1 LYSKTLIVVA
11 NELSKETLTKEVLT
25 NISALQRF
33 AFSLCQNK
41 QEAEDLVSETVV
53 KAFEN
58 RGQIESEA
66 KIKQWLFRILN
77 NLFISNY
84 RKTKN
89 HRTVDFPDLSNS
101 SFSLFEQVELSSFTD
116 GGTPEKNFI
125 SKITKEKI
133 YEAISGLPE
142 EFRVTLVLC
151 DINEFSYAEIAAI
164 TQVAIGTVRSR
175 IARARNLLQ
184 RKLWQY
190 ANELGIKSK
199 QNEKGKEH
207 VCTCGKEE
215 PKNISIIIV

>member
-1 LYSKTLIVVA
+1 MAVK
-11 NELSKETLTKEVLT
+11 ELSKETLTNEVLM
-25 NISALQRF
+25 NLSALQRF

-41 QEAEDLVSETVV
+41 QQAEELVSEAVV

-58 RGQIESEA
+58 RSQVRSEE
-66 KIKQWLFRILN
+66 KVRQWLFRILN

-84 RKTKN
+84 RKAKN
-89 HRTVDFPDLSNS
+89 RKTVELAELSEP
-101 SFSLFEQVELSSFTD
+101 SFSLFEQVEMSSFTD

-133 YEAISGLPE
+133 YTAIGELPE
-142 EFRVTLVLC
+142 EFRIALVLC
-151 DINEFSYAEIAAI
+151 DVNDFSYAEIAAI

-184 RKLWQY
+184 KKLWQY
-190 ANELGIKSK
+190 AAELGISAK
-199 QNEKGKEH
+199 EKEKDH

-215 PKNISIIIV
+215 GQTINTVTV